1 MNSFPAVPPVCAVLI
16 GASGRMGR
24 AILAVAGEFP
34 QLAFVA
40 AIASQ
45 GSAVLGRDSGVLAGG
60 APNRVALTSD
70 LSQALKR
77 AHVVLDFSGAAATH
91 TNLAACRMAR
101 KPLLL
106 GSTGYASELEADLTA
121 AALDI
126 PLLIAP
132 NTSLGVTLL
141 LELARTAARAL
152 PAFRASITEK
162 HHREKRDAPSGTAL
176 ALAEALREGRAAG
189 LEIPISSQREG
200 EGAGSWAST
209 PCSSAAPAR
218 SSFWLIG
225 PPIVRSLPGGLSR
238 PRSGLRRSRRVATP
252 CAICFT
258 VKQPLRR
265 FFAQGASSAGGR
277 PPRDFS
283 MDTQG
288 VKPVKFP
295 PNPCTG

>member
-200 EGAGSWAST
+200 EVVGEHTVQLSGPGEELVLAHRATDRAIFARGAL
-209 PCSSAAPAR
+209 AAALWLAPQPAGR
-218 SSFWLIG
+218 YAMRDLLYG
-225 PPIVRSLPGGLSR
+225 KT
-238 PRSGLRRSRRVATP
+238 AT
-252 CAICFT
+252 
-258 VKQPLRR
+258 
-265 FFAQGASSAGGR
+265 
-277 PPRDFS
+277 
-283 MDTQG
+283 
-288 VKPVKFP
+288 
-295 PNPCTG
+295 

>member
-70 LSQALKR
+70 LSQALQR

-152 PAFRASITEK
+152 PAFRCLD
-162 HHREKRDAPSGTAL
+162 HREAPPREARCALRYRTRPRRGAARGPRRATPENPDLIAARRGGRGRAHRAAQRPRRGARFGSSGHRSGDLCPGGSRGRAL
-176 ALAEALREGRAAG
+176 ACAAAGGSLRHARSALR
-189 LEIPISSQREG
+189 
-200 EGAGSWAST
+200 
-209 PCSSAAPAR
+209 
-218 SSFWLIG
+218 
-225 PPIVRSLPGGLSR
+225 
-238 PRSGLRRSRRVATP
+238 
-252 CAICFT
+252 
-258 VKQPLRR
+258 
-265 FFAQGASSAGGR
+265 
-277 PPRDFS
+277 
-283 MDTQG
+283 
-288 VKPVKFP
+288 
-295 PNPCTG
+295 